1 MKRFFYLVVLMVLSS
16 SAYAG
21 ESFSFVVGGHRIRIE
36 APRHCSSP
44 SCVSVSIP
52 GIYETRHR
60 RDRYDDDDATPVM
73 PAKPPAPAPASA
85 RPVVAAASKLS
96 IEPVTAAPPPPPPP
110 PAIAA
115 PAAPASQ
122 QIAAPPPAIV
132 QPPKAPPA
140 VTAPPAA
147 APAETPVRSAPDAAP
162 VLRVSHEVEDEP
174 WTPLGDWQTEANK
187 GSVRIEHCGRALCGY
202 VLNSRSNAKAE
213 TVLINMKLKASSEW
227 SGNVY
232 SRDSGETYYGTIVM
246 KGANSLRVEACA
258 LGRFFCSGNVW
269 TRIGARPEKLMTSR
283 QISPEPRTQ
292 QASLRWSAEDVAFF
306 GSRQQHRAPC
316 VANTAGISNL

>member
-36 APRHCSSP
+36 APRHCNSP

-73 PAKPPAPAPASA
+73 PAKPPAPAPALA
-85 RPVVAAASKLS
+85 RPVVASASKPS
-96 IEPVTAAPPPPPPP
+96 IEPVTTPP
-110 PAIAA
+110 PAMAA
-115 PAAPASQ
+115 PTAPASQ

-140 VTAPPAA
+140 AP
-147 APAETPVRSAPDAAP
+147 PAETPVRPAPDAAP

-174 WTPLGDWQTEANK
+174 ATPLGDWQTEANK
-187 GSVRIEHCGRALCGY
+187 GSVRIEPCGRALCGY
-202 VLNSRSNAKAE
+202 VLNPRSNAKAE
-213 TVLINMKLKASSEW
+213 SVLINMKPKAAAEW
-227 SGNVY
+227 SGNIY

-269 TRIGARPEKLMTSR
+269 TRIAAQPEKLMTAR
-283 QISPEPRTQ
+283 QISPEPRT
-292 QASLRWSAEDVAFF
+292 
-306 GSRQQHRAPC
+306 
-316 VANTAGISNL
+316 

>member
-1 MKRFFYLVVLMVLSS
+1 MKRFFYLVVLMVLSP

-21 ESFSFVVGGHRIRIE
+21 DSFSFVVGGHRIRIE
-36 APRHCSSP
+36 APRHCNSP
-44 SCVSVSIP
+44 SCVSISIP
-52 GIYETRHR
+52 EIYETRRR
-60 RDRYDDDDATPVM
+60 RDRYDDDDIAAAPSNPPP
-73 PAKPPAPAPASA
+73 PAAAPAPVLA
-85 RPVVAAASKLS
+85 RPIVAPAGKLS
-96 IEPVTAAPPPPPPP
+96 IEPLTAAPPPP

-115 PAAPASQ
+115 PTAPASQ

-140 VTAPPAA
+140 VTAPPA
-147 APAETPVRSAPDAAP
+147 ETPVRPAPDAAS

-174 WTPLGDWQTEANK
+174 ATPLGDWQTEGNK

-202 VLNSRSNAKAE
+202 VLNPPSNAKAE
-213 TVLINMKLKASSEW
+213 SVLINMKPKAAAEW
-227 SGNVY
+227 SGNIY

-269 TRIGARPEKLMTSR
+269 TRIAAQPEKLMTAG
-283 QISPEPRTQ
+283 QVSPEPRT
-292 QASLRWSAEDVAFF
+292 
-306 GSRQQHRAPC
+306 
-316 VANTAGISNL
+316 